1 MDLSAL
7 RAQYERARFDV
18 ADVDRDP
25 YVQFRRWYD
34 AVVDAGYVEPWAMVL
49 ATVGPDGWPSA
60 RNVLLRGLSPQGF
73 DFYTNYTSDKARDI
87 ENNGRATAV
96 FSWNLVHRQVR
107 IVGTASR
114 VSDEESDA
122 YFAGRPRG
130 AQISAWASDQSE
142 VVADRAT
149 ARSPSRGDRRTIRRR
164 RRPPTPVVGRVSH
177 RAPCLRVLAGPR
189 RPPPRPLAL
198 HPRRRRRRRRQAVA
212 APLAHRPP
220 RPLSPAGPRAPAPF
234 LAFLCYSMCVYTH
247 RITQER
253 SVVRGGDQRWARTSV
268 ATSSMCS
275 RSSMSRV

>member
-1 MDLSAL
+1 MSAMDLSEL
-7 RAQYERARFDV
+7 RAQYERTRFDI

-25 YVQFRRWYD
+25 YVQFRQWYD

-107 IVGTASR
+107 VVGIASR
-114 VSDEESDA
+114 VPDEESDA

-142 VVADRAT
+142 VIADRAALVRQHQEIDERFVDST
-149 ARSPSRGDRRTIRRR
+149 VP
-164 RRPPTPVVGRVSH
+164 RPPWWGGYRIVPHIYEFWQGREDRLHDRLRYTRDDEDAEPEGSDERTTPHWRID
-177 RAPCLRVLAGPR
+177 RLAP
-189 RPPPRPLAL
+189 
-198 HPRRRRRRRRQAVA
+198 
-212 APLAHRPP
+212 
-220 RPLSPAGPRAPAPF
+220 
-234 LAFLCYSMCVYTH
+234 
-247 RITQER
+247 
-253 SVVRGGDQRWARTSV
+253 
-268 ATSSMCS
+268 
-275 RSSMSRV
+275 